1 MPMSSFISRVSSG
14 RSARDDFFLANE
26 QGSLAVAEA
35 AARNGVKRFVH
46 ISSLAAR
53 EPGLS
58 MYGASK
64 RAGEVAVEKFKSQM
78 SVIILRPPAVYGPGD
93 RGTLPLLRSL
103 TQSFAVIPGTSTSR
117 FSLIYVDDLARII
130 VEAAE
135 ATRTG
140 TVELDDGQRQG
151 YGWKDLAE
159 IASATE
165 QKSIKPIFLPKSV
178 AMAVGVGVEAIAK
191 AEGHAALCF
200 SRQDPAAL
208 FRRLGCARRR
218 LAPERAGWFRPRL
231 QINRGLV
238 PQGTVAAGAVRRA
251 QNCNVREIMTA
262 SPETIDQICKLLEPF
277 NSTGKVLTPDTEIS
291 ADLNIDSVAVMD
303 FVMEVEDHFDIEI
316 PLNVVSETHSIGDL
330 AAVVDARVK
339 KA

>member
-1 MPMSSFISRVSSG
+1 MPLKIALTGATGFVGRAVVSALMTKSCQVSALVRDPSRAEMNSNVRQVQG
-14 RSARDDFFLANE
+14 DLQNSAALDDLTRNANVVIHIAGVIGALRRNDFVLANE

-64 RAGEVAVEKFKSQM
+64 RAGEVAVEKFKTRM
-78 SVIILRPPAVYGPGD
+78 SVVILRPPAVYGPGD

-135 ATRTG
+135 ATRIG

-151 YGWKDLAE
+151 YGWNDLAK

-178 AMAVGVGVEAIAK
+178 AMAVGVGVGAIAK
-191 AEGHAALCF
+191 LRGKLPFVSPDKIQQLYFGDWVARGEGWPLKEPVGFAQGFKSTVDWYRKAQWL
-200 SRQDPAAL
+200 
-208 FRRLGCARRR
+208 
-218 LAPERAGWFRPRL
+218 PERF
-231 QINRGLV
+231 
-238 PQGTVAAGAVRRA
+238 GARKIV
-251 QNCNVREIMTA
+251 T
-262 SPETIDQICKLLEPF
+262 
-277 NSTGKVLTPDTEIS
+277 
-291 ADLNIDSVAVMD
+291 
-303 FVMEVEDHFDIEI
+303 
-316 PLNVVSETHSIGDL
+316 
-330 AAVVDARVK
+330 
-339 KA
+339 

>member
-1 MPMSSFISRVSSG
+1 MPLKIALTGATGFVGRAVVSALLAKSFQVSALVRDPARAEMNSNVRQVQG
-14 RSARDDFFLANE
+14 DLQNSAALDDLTKNADVVIHIAGVIGALRRNDFSLANE

-58 MYGASK
+58 IYGASK
-64 RAGEVAVEKFKSQM
+64 RAGEVAVEKFKSRM
-78 SVIILRPPAVYGPGD
+78 SVLILRPPAVYGPGD

-103 TQSFAVIPGTSTSR
+103 TQSFAIIPGTSTSR

-151 YGWKDLAE
+151 YGWKDLAK

-165 QKSIKPIFLPKSV
+165 QKRITPIFLPKSV

-191 AEGHAALCF
+191 LRGKLPFVSPDKIQQLYFGDWVARGEGWPLKEPVGFAQGFKSTVDWYRKAQWL
-200 SRQDPAAL
+200 
-208 FRRLGCARRR
+208 
-218 LAPERAGWFRPRL
+218 PERFGGHK
-231 QINRGLV
+231 IV
-238 PQGTVAAGAVRRA
+238 T
-251 QNCNVREIMTA
+251 
-262 SPETIDQICKLLEPF
+262 
-277 NSTGKVLTPDTEIS
+277 
-291 ADLNIDSVAVMD
+291 
-303 FVMEVEDHFDIEI
+303 
-316 PLNVVSETHSIGDL
+316 
-330 AAVVDARVK
+330 
-339 KA
+339 